1 MIKLNV
7 QERGVNMTK
16 IKEILEKMYN
26 IENLNSPKLAEIE
39 LFKSFQEL
47 SDEDISIIEFNKE
60 DALLDIDFE
69 IEKNN

>member
-1 MIKLNV
+1 
-7 QERGVNMTK
+7 MTK

-60 DALLDIDFE
+60 DTLSDIDFE